1 MKKILVLLIAI
12 AIVVLVGSMVL
23 GVGFNNN
30 TSQVIAPQNAANA
43 QAAVNSSA
51 VNANA
56 DRVGVV
62 GVLQAIGSDS
72 LSLQTREGLQLLTI
86 NGTAGVETG
95 SSAID
100 RLKPGDKVAVWAQK
114 INGQIVVR
122 KVVVVPQTPERTH
135 YVGLI
140 ANVTADHFDVVGQ
153 QGETTSFRFDS
164 TLQKLPDATYSPHVG
179 DTVTLVAKADP
190 LGSGWYAIAIVKQ

>member
-1 MKKILVLLIAI
+1 MKRILVLLMAI
-12 AIVVLVGSMVL
+12 AIVVLVGSMLL
-23 GVGFNNN
+23 GVGFNSN
-30 TSQVIAPQNAANA
+30 TAQSIAPHSAANA
-43 QAAVNSSA
+43 QASVNTQSVA
-51 VNANA
+51 ANT

-62 GVLQAIGSDS
+62 GVLQAIGSNS
-72 LSLQTREGLQLLTI
+72 LSLQTRDGLQLLTI

-164 TLQKLPDATYSPHVG
+164 TLQKLPDAAYSPQVG

>member
-1 MKKILVLLIAI
+1 MKRILVLLIAI
-12 AIVVLVGSMVL
+12 AIVVLVGSMLL
-23 GVGFNNN
+23 GVGFNSN
-30 TSQVIAPQNAANA
+30 TAQSIAPHSAANA
-43 QAAVNSSA
+43 QASVNTQSVA
-51 VNANA
+51 ANT

-62 GVLQAIGSDS
+62 GVLQAIGSNS
-72 LSLQTREGLQLLTI
+72 LSLQTRDGLQLLTI

-100 RLKPGDKVAVWAQK
+100 KLKAGDKVAVWAQN
-114 INGQIVVR
+114 INGQVVVR
-122 KVVVVPQTPERTH
+122 KVVVVPQSPERTH

-164 TLQKLPDATYSPHVG
+164 TLQRLPDAAYSPRVG

-190 LGSGWYAIAIVKQ
+190 LGNGWYAVAIVKQ